1 MNNKFVFHTILILLL
16 SNCLARENS
25 SEYWID
31 YDDVS
36 KISIGITKEETVS
49 ILGEPLIIFAD
60 TEDGDNSTFLYYNYR
75 IKSYTIN
82 NQAIDKNKRNIGEE
96 RMTLIKFTFFDDIL
110 VSWEEDKMTLSMS
123 NSSKEGHSFVFTFI
137 NIFLNIV
144 VITLNAAVLMSS

>member
-1 MNNKFVFHTILILLL
+1 MNNKFVFHTILILIL

-31 YDDVS
+31 YDAVS

-110 VSWEEDKMTLSMS
+110 VSWEEDKMTLGMS
-123 NSSKEGHSFVFTFI
+123 KGINKQSSTFSHY
-137 NIFLNIV
+137 FSLLLN
-144 VITLNAAVLMSS
+144 VILLIKIL

>member
-31 YDDVS
+31 YDAVS

-110 VSWEEDKMTLSMS
+110 VSWEEDKMTLGMS
-123 NSSKEGHSFVFTFI
+123 KGINKQSSTFSHY
-137 NIFLNIV
+137 FSLLLN
-144 VITLNAAVLMSS
+144 VILLIKIL

>member
-31 YDDVS
+31 YDAVS

-60 TEDGDNSTFLYYNYR
+60 TEDSDNSAFLYYNYR

-82 NQAIDKNKRNIGEE
+82 NQAIDKNKLIDKMKRDFKGE
-96 RMTLIKFTFFDDIL
+96 RITLIKFTFFDDEL
-110 VSWEEDKMTLSMS
+110 VSWEEDKMTLGMS
-123 NSSKEGHSFVFTFI
+123 KGINKQSSTFSHY
-137 NIFLNIV
+137 FSLLLN
-144 VITLNAAVLMSS
+144 VILLIKIL

>member
-16 SNCLARENS
+16 SNGLARENS
-25 SEYWID
+25 SENWID
-31 YDDVS
+31 YDAVS

-110 VSWEEDKMTLSMS
+110 VSWEEDKMTLGMS
-123 NSSKEGHSFVFTFI
+123 KGINKQSSTFSHY
-137 NIFLNIV
+137 FSLLLN
-144 VITLNAAVLMSS
+144 VILLIKIL

>member
-16 SNCLARENS
+16 SNCLARES
-25 SEYWID
+25 SAEYWID
-31 YDDVS
+31 YDAVS
-36 KISIGITKEETVS
+36 KISIGITKEEAVS

-110 VSWEEDKMTLSMS
+110 VSWEEDKMTLGMS
-123 NSSKEGHSFVFTFI
+123 KGINKQSSTFSHY
-137 NIFLNIV
+137 FSLLLN
-144 VITLNAAVLMSS
+144 VILLIKIL

>member
-1 MNNKFVFHTILILLL
+1 MNNKFVFHTILILIL

-31 YDDVS
+31 YDAVS

-110 VSWEEDKMTLSMS
+110 VTWEEDKMTLGMS
-123 NSSKEGHSFVFTFI
+123 KGINKQSSTFSHY
-137 NIFLNIV
+137 FSLLLN
-144 VITLNAAVLMSS
+144 VILLIKIL

>member
-25 SEYWID
+25 SENWID
-31 YDDVS
+31 YDAVS

-110 VSWEEDKMTLSMS
+110 VSWEEDKMTLGMS
-123 NSSKEGHSFVFTFI
+123 KGINKQSSTFSHY
-137 NIFLNIV
+137 FSLLLN
-144 VITLNAAVLMSS
+144 VILLIKIL